1 MKVIIVFFMAFV
13 FSDAI
18 AQQSSYFDPAQAY
31 NRLLIEKNNG
41 TYTRVGN
48 FKVIGTSYLYGEKN
62 KGDIYGTNETGND
75 ILLSY
80 DTYTQN
86 VYFFPAS
93 TPGVSLTKEPSSL
106 DSFKIKKNPAVS
118 LEEDITF
125 VYGTIIGATDK
136 SYYQVIAKGKKANLY
151 KRYKAELGVVSTNYI
166 QSELRQF
173 NILVEYYYTD
183 STGKGTKKLKIAAK
197 NLAKEFAS
205 IKDLSSFINSDEL
218 NEFRDRELVRIFHEL
233 NSE

>member
-1 MKVIIVFFMAFV
+1 MKVIMIFFMGFI

-48 FKVIGTSYLYGEKN
+48 FRVIGTSYLYGEKN

-75 ILLSY
+75 IFLSY

-93 TPGVSLTKEPSSL
+93 SPGISLTKEPSSL
-106 DSFKIKKNPAVS
+106 DSFTIKKNPEAS
-118 LEEDITF
+118 LEDDITF
-125 VYGTIIGATDK
+125 VYGTMIGATDK
-136 SYYQVIAKGKKANLY
+136 SYYQVIVKGKKANLY
-151 KRYKAELGVVSTNYI
+151 KRYKAELGMVSTNYI

-205 IKDLSSFINSDEL
+205 IKDLSSFINSDDL
-218 NEFRDRELVRIFHEL
+218 NEFRERELVRIFQEL
-233 NSE
+233 NRE